1 MRGPASLW
9 LQAVLPLVA
18 AVPAAVFAQAPLGEA
33 DMAKANKAA
42 ARVVNERM
50 ASERPDDFA
59 MLKKVDGA
67 EIIVV
72 SGVYDRVEDVLRA
85 VGIRH
90 VVVTPA
96 QLDSL
101 ELNARQLLIIDCPGN
116 ISGAAVEKVRKF
128 VNAGGFLYTTDWAL
142 KNVVERAFP
151 GYVQFNGHPTTNDVV
166 AVQVKKKDNV
176 FLKQL
181 QLAAEDP
188 KWWLESSSY
197 PIRVQNREKVDVL
210 ITSREMA
217 GKYGEPA
224 IAITFPY
231 GDGRVLHIASH
242 FYLQQ
247 NQRRSVA
254 DNAPAAGFL
263 MKEAALPAPV
273 KAKVAADPQM
283 QGIKAG
289 DLESAYAASQLST
302 NLVVERKKDQSRVDG
317 LYDQKLSKPSPTAPA
332 AAAQPVGNMAAG
344 TKVRVLEK
352 KGEQVK
358 VRTMSGDESWVDANA
373 L

>member
-1 MRGPASLW
+1 M
-9 LQAVLPLVA
+9 QAANRAAGKVL
-18 AVPAAVFAQAPLGEA
+18 
-33 DMAKANKAA
+33 
-42 ARVVNERM
+42 NERM
-50 ASERPDDFA
+50 AAERPDDYA
-59 MLKKVDGA
+59 LLKKLDGA
-67 EIIVV
+67 EVIVV

-85 VGIRH
+85 AGIRH
-90 VVVTPA
+90 VVITPP
-96 QLDSL
+96 QLDGL
-101 ELNARQLLIIDCPGN
+101 ELNAKQLLIIDCPGN
-116 ISGAAVEKVRKF
+116 ISARAVEKVRKF

-142 KNVVERAFP
+142 SNVLEKAFP
-151 GYVQFNGHPTTNDVV
+151 GFVAYNGRPTTNDVV
-166 AVQVKKKDNV
+166 EVAVKKKDSV

-181 QLAAEDP
+181 QLAETNP

-197 PIRVQNREKVDVL
+197 PVRVLNREKVEVL

-254 DNAPAAGFL
+254 ENAPAKSFL
-263 MKEAALPAPV
+263 KSSSALPKGVSDALARDKTLDGV
-273 KAKVAADPQM
+273 
-283 QGIKAG
+283 KAG

-302 NLVVERKKDQSRVDG
+302 NLVVERKKDQSRIEQ
-317 LYDQKLSKPSPTAPA
+317 LYHAVLKRRSVQAASPA
-332 AAAQPVGNMAAG
+332 APPAAEPMPAG
-344 TKVRVLEK
+344 TQLRVLETQGNK
-352 KGEQVK
+352 AK
-358 VRTMSGDESWVDANA
+358 VRTMSGDEAWVDADA

>member
-1 MRGPASLW
+1 MIR
-9 LQAVLPLVA
+9 A
-18 AVPAAVFAQAPLGEA
+18 ALATLACIPFAALAQAPLGDA
-33 DMAKANKAA
+33 DMAKANTAA
-42 ARVVNERM
+42 AKVLNERM
-50 ASERPDDFA
+50 AAERPDDFRL
-59 MLKKVDGA
+59 MKSVEGA
-67 EIIVV
+67 EVIVV
-72 SGVYDRVEDVLRA
+72 SGVYDRVEDVLSA

-90 VVVTPA
+90 VVVSPA
-96 QLDSL
+96 QLDHL

-116 ISGAAVEKVRKF
+116 ISSRAIERVRKF

-142 KNVVERAFP
+142 ANVVQKAFP
-151 GYVQFNGHPTTNDVV
+151 GYVEFNGHATANDVV
-166 AVQVKKKDNV
+166 EVAVKKKDNV

-181 QLAAEDP
+181 QLSKESP

-197 PIRVQNREKVDVL
+197 PIRVLNKEKVDVL

-254 DNAPAAGFL
+254 ENGAAGGFL
-263 MKEAALPAPV
+263 KKEADLPASV
-273 KAKVAADPQM
+273 REKLAEDADM
-283 QGIKAG
+283 KDVKAG
-289 DLESAYAASQLST
+289 DLSSSYAASQLST
-302 NLVVERKKDQSRVDG
+302 NLVVERKRDQSRVEK
-317 LYDQKLSKPSPTAPA
+317 LYDQSLKKPSPATETA
-332 AAAQPVGNMAAG
+332 AAPPSASPAGVMAAG
-344 TKVRVLEK
+344 TQVRVLEK
-352 KGEQVK
+352 QGDKAK
-358 VRTMSGDESWVDANA
+358 VRTMSGEESWVNADA

>member
-1 MRGPASLW
+1 
-9 LQAVLPLVA
+9 
-18 AVPAAVFAQAPLGEA
+18 
-33 DMAKANKAA
+33 MAKANKAA
-42 ARVVNERM
+42 AKVVNERM
-50 ASERPDDFA
+50 AAERPEDFRL
-59 MLKKVDGA
+59 MKSVDGA

-72 SGVYDRVEDVLRA
+72 SGVYDRVEDVLSA

-90 VVVTPA
+90 VVVAPA
-96 QLDSL
+96 QLDHL

-116 ISGAAVEKVRKF
+116 ISSRAVEKVRKF

-142 KNVVERAFP
+142 ANVVQKAFP
-151 GYVQFNGHPTTNDVV
+151 GYVEFNGRATSNDVV
-166 AVQVKKKDNV
+166 EVAVKKKDNV
-176 FLKQL
+176 FLKQI
-181 QLAAEDP
+181 QLSKEDP

-197 PIRVQNREKVDVL
+197 PIRVLNKEKVDVL

-254 DNAPAAGFL
+254 ENGKAGGFL
-263 MKEAALPAPV
+263 KKEANLPEPL
-273 KAKVAADPQM
+273 KEKLAADDEVKDV
-283 QGIKAG
+283 KAG
-289 DLESAYAASQLST
+289 DLSSSYAASQLST
-302 NLVVERKKDQSRVDG
+302 NLVVERKRDQTRIEK
-317 LYDQKLSKPSPTAPA
+317 LYDQTLKKPSPSSESA
-332 AAAQPVGNMAAG
+332 AAPPASGPNATMSAG
-344 TKVRVLEK
+344 TQVRVLEK
-352 KGEQVK
+352 QGNRAK
-358 VRTMSGDESWVDANA
+358 VRTMSGEESWVNADA